1 MEWLLSQDHVIYM
14 LYDSMFP
21 RKAASQVR
29 IIAVVWSF
37 PIYVLCFGAFL
48 DIFIAAAAL
57 CLLLLATYGLVLQGA
72 EGFDNSLLAGNPVVD
87 GDEAG
92 QY

>member
-1 MEWLLSQDHVIYM
+1 
-14 LYDSMFP
+14 
-21 RKAASQVR
+21 
-29 IIAVVWSF
+29 
-37 PIYVLCFGAFL
+37 VLCFGAFL
-48 DIFIAAAAL
+48 DVFIAAAAL
-57 CLLLLATYGLVLQGA
+57 CLLLLATYGFVLQGA